1 MQGLENNNIDLK
13 NLPST
18 PLYPLKKPILTP
30 EQLEQKKKDLIADL
44 NQKSKELTDLGL
56 LDKLGGFVGY
66 QTDNAKERE
75 KQLTDLKTQAL
86 DNKIEFKD
94 LPNALKDD
102 YYNKAETS
110 ILNPLKTKNEI
121 AKKDYQKDLQRKA
134 ILQKK
139 SQELTESD
147 KELIVNDSGFFNNA
161 LDAITGKSE
170 VEKLKEFKEK
180 EKAKDI
186 TKEIQKAYSAFSNI
200 DKNKDFFSLFSSP
213 DKEAQEK
220 AKQDFETIAKNLY
233 HFDSVIYN
241 EKNEPFVTKGD
252 KVYKINDG
260 FIDNFTQSLVNNKF
274 SIAGSVA
281 GGITGAKY
289 GKNVGALGLVGGA
302 IAGAALGSTIGAAS
316 DAIVTNLALDRENKA
331 DEIIRHALSE
341 GALSLATDTIMLG
354 AGKAIKPLVKAPLKL
369 AEMSM
374 PFQFTKNF
382 FTGNTKRASEIIENT
397 LSKEQQ
403 QALKEFSAQFGGETK
418 INQESGK
425 DFLRDKI
432 KSVFKGD
439 ENKLKAYDK
448 VKEILTLD
456 NHKEQQQAFIRA
468 IRSDETGNTLAFLV
482 EAANLS
488 PKANANLKSILNQTT
503 ENLTKSLKQ
512 FDLKDYE
519 IKSVFDNLEQGTKES
534 YDKALNE
541 IIGKLY
547 DNSYKVNLR
556 ESVQDATNFEKFLN
570 DLKAQGEIDPQAK
583 SFLRQIEENVYNP
596 NGVTYEQLKNSR
608 QLINAYLRNVKDP
621 STLGYIQKASANF
634 LKNDIDSAIESLL
647 KQNKSAYEKISELQK
662 SAISDYRDM
671 KQALELVDKAKIR
684 DKNTQES
691 DAISSLMKIIQG
703 QGQKDLTNYQA
714 LTKGLNQSDKERLE
728 LSMLNRLMEQSLKQD
743 ESLKV
748 FDSAQFFNKLNEF
761 KEDVFTTPKAK
772 EYIDI
777 ASGFH
782 KLFKN
787 DAKIA
792 ESLKPAITK
801 NLSQGLATSLSG
813 ALKYQWTKFTL
824 GTLYRNAPDR
834 ILGVKLPKALNE
846 ATAGAALKYH
856 LKRALER
863 SHSISDFS
871 KNLELSAQNAKF
883 SNNTLKIIE
892 ELNNG
897 VKQASEEIKAK
908 ATKYEKALQE
918 LQKIDESKLTKEQQQ
933 VLKVFKGE
941 LDPTEIK
948 GIDLNDLYILDQ
960 GTRHATTKKILV
972 KHYGE
977 ENTGGLTNDELINM
991 SEVIKNGSVL
1001 LESFERLK
1009 NGFRYGYEWEN
1020 NGVKLRLVVDDLN
1033 DGNKIFD
1040 FYRNFKDFRDAR
1052 PQPSTSKDNG
1062 TQPITLD
1069 ENNPTQKPLKDQE
1082 DLLKNTELNNE
1093 TTQEVKNLSPLE
1105 QANAEKLAKLE
1116 SEAKQSEQEF
1126 LKAKE
1131 QELKRKE
1138 ALKKKLEHE
1147 RGNAGNIESQTKIE
1161 VGEDIP
1167 TEIQAQ
1173 IPKSRVRL
1181 NEREI
1186 YDLDYA
1192 IVKAKD
1198 LKPSFTTGGTQKRTD
1213 MNEEQ
1218 IKSIAE
1224 NFDPKKIFGSG
1235 GFEDLPIILHDG
1247 QVIAG
1252 NHRIQGMLNFTP
1264 KSRYIYNK
1272 AIKEYYHIDLKPD
1285 ELLVRVPHQRLD
1297 NTEINN
1303 LAASSNQGR
1312 FNSESDHAIAVLSHY
1327 EAKLKELDQKLD
1339 ADSIYSLKNIV
1350 AKNLNFDKATHP
1362 NVGDSNLALLMFN
1375 MPRTKTQGIELL
1387 NRWQKEF
1394 SNDIKSYE
1402 KVKKMFVDNAGS
1414 FHNLIH
1420 DMNFPKVSLNAYL
1433 SDIMD
1438 RSFAN
1443 LKNYQSTSESLKD
1456 LSEKFYKT
1464 SSLEMFEKS
1473 DQSVSD
1479 ISEILGGA
1487 IARFARFD
1495 DPSKALFEAL
1505 RSDNIKKGL
1514 KDFKIADEAKDMFNP
1529 DSKEFKD
1536 IDIYDFTHYL
1546 LMVNR
1551 EPNENNPVLNRLI
1564 QAVKDMQKES
1574 EKGIK
1579 KPKLETPSEW
1589 GPNYSEF
1596 KNDGLGAINKLL
1608 ETKKGFVAGAFYKEG
1623 LGDIDLVWGNK
1634 DYGLEHILEK
1644 RKKQYKRLGL
1654 TPEQAK
1660 ERTNELIKEIPNIIQ
1675 KGLKKEDKPGYAVII
1690 LNNSK
1695 VVLSKFKGDNE
1706 LKNHY
1711 MITSFEVDDNVLRE
1725 LETIATLSND
1735 YRDGINYSI
1744 SNLIEPNPTTN
1755 AIKTQELSPLEL
1767 ANAEKLAKLETEK
1780 ETKAEAVKK
1789 LNFDEIKKL
1798 IDESPRTGSS
1808 MPILG
1813 MQNLN
1818 AEAVEYIQKNHKR
1831 IAVEKIEP
1839 SFAKDLKL
1847 KYPDDA
1853 RAVIDYQAINHIL
1866 KEHKNLA
1873 YEDIANYRGLFK
1885 QANETL
1891 KLKDNQN
1898 RPVVASFNQIN
1909 EFFVVVEQVS
1919 NAKNELMLK
1928 TMYKARGNYK
1938 DSLIYKKTLA
1948 KSQNSN

>member
-1 MQGLENNNIDLK
+1 MQTENTSIDLK
-13 NLPST
+13 NLPNT
-18 PLYPLKKPILTP
+18 PLYPLKNPILTP
-30 EQLEQKKKDLIADL
+30 EQLEQKRKDLIVDL
-44 NQKSKELTDLGL
+44 NQKSKELTELGL
-56 LDKLGGFVGY
+56 LDKLGSFVGY

-75 KQLTDLKTQAL
+75 KQLTDLKTLAL
-86 DNKIEFKD
+86 DNKLEFKD
-94 LPNALKDD
+94 LPNAIKDD

-110 ILNPLKTKNEI
+110 LLNPLKTKNEI
-121 AKKDYQKDLQRKA
+121 AKEDYQKDLQRKA
-134 ILQKK
+134 ILNKTNK
-139 SQELTESD
+139 ELTESD
-147 KELIVNDSGFFNNA
+147 KELISDDSGFFNNA
-161 LDAITGKSE
+161 LDVITGKSE
-170 VEKLKEFKEK
+170 AEKLKEYKEK

-200 DKNKDFFSLFSSP
+200 DKNKDFFSLFTSE

-220 AKQDFETIAKNLY
+220 AKQDFGTIAKNLY
-233 HFDSVIYN
+233 HFDNVIYN
-241 EKNEPFVTKGD
+241 EKNEPFVVKGN

-260 FIDNFTQSLVNNKF
+260 FIDNFTQSLLNNKF
-274 SIAGSVA
+274 SLAGSVA
-281 GGITGAKY
+281 GGLTGAKY
-289 GKNVGALGLVGGA
+289 GKNAGVLGLVGGA
-302 IAGAALGSTIGAAS
+302 IAGAALGATAGAAS
-316 DAIVTNLALDRENKA
+316 DAIVTNLVLDRENKA

-354 AGKAIKPLVKAPLKL
+354 AGKVLKPLTKTPLKL
-369 AEMSM
+369 AEMSL

-382 FTGNTKRASEIIENT
+382 FTGNVKRASEIIETT

-403 QALKEFSAQFGGETK
+403 EALKEFSAQFGGETK
-418 INQESGK
+418 INANNAN

-439 ENKLKAYDK
+439 EAKLKAYDK
-448 VKEILTLD
+448 VKEILKLD
-456 NHKEQQQAFIRA
+456 NHKEQQQAFIKA
-468 IRSDETGNTLAFLV
+468 IRSDETGNTLAFLI

-547 DNSYKVNLR
+547 DDSYKVNLR
-556 ESVQDATNFEKFLN
+556 ENIQDATNFEKFLN
-570 DLKAQGEIDPQAK
+570 DLKVQGEIDVQAK
-583 SFLRQIEENVYNP
+583 SFLRQIEQNVYNP

-634 LKNDIDSAIESLL
+634 LKNDIDNAIESLL

-662 SAISDYRDM
+662 SAISEYRDM

-684 DKNTQES
+684 DKNTHES
-691 DAISSLMKIIQG
+691 AAVNSLMNIIKA
-703 QGQKDLTNYQA
+703 QGQKDLSNYTA
-714 LTKGLNQSDKERLE
+714 LTKGLQESDKERLE
-728 LSMLNRLMEQSLKQD
+728 LTMLNRLMEESLKQD

-748 FDSAQFFNKLNEF
+748 FDSAHFFNKLNEF
-761 KEDVFTTPKAK
+761 KDDVFTTPKAK

-792 ESLKPAITK
+792 LSLKPATTK
-801 NLSQGLATSLSG
+801 NLSQGLATTLSG

-856 LKRALER
+856 IKRALER
-863 SHSISDFS
+863 SHTISDFS
-871 KNLELSAQNAKF
+871 KQLELSAKNSKF
-883 SNNTLKIIE
+883 TNNTLKIIE

-897 VKQASEEIKAK
+897 VKQASAELSKKASDLEQALTPLK
-908 ATKYEKALQE
+908 EFGKNYPEFALKPKEALEKLLQE
-918 LQKIDESKLTKEQQQ
+918 RNGQ
-933 VLKVFKGE
+933 VAGAAFRDDLG
-941 LDPTEIK
+941 
-948 GIDLNDLYILDQ
+948 GIDFVWGNKDYGLEHILKKREKQYTRLGLNAEQIKER
-960 GTRHATTKKILV
+960 T
-972 KHYGE
+972 
-977 ENTGGLTNDELINM
+977 DELLKSIP
-991 SEVIKNGSVL
+991 EVIEKGVLFKDDLGRVSVEL
-1001 LESFERLK
+1001 NNIRVGLK
-1009 NGFRYGYEWEN
+1009 NTWDDNNLNNHFMVTSYERDKK
-1020 NGVKLRLVVDDLN
+1020 VLRELETNPPLSNDYKGNSNYSALN
-1033 DGNKIFD
+1033 LN
-1040 FYRNFKDFRDAR
+1040 
-1052 PQPSTSKDNG
+1052 
-1062 TQPITLD
+1062 
-1069 ENNPTQKPLKDQE
+1069 ENNPTKESLTSQE
-1082 DLLKNTELNNE
+1082 DLLK
-1093 TTQEVKNLSPLE
+1093 TQENPLKTQDLSPLE

-1116 SEAKQSEQEF
+1116 SEKLESEKEF
-1126 LKAKE
+1126 TRLKE
-1131 QELKRKE
+1131 QEIARKA

-1147 RGNAGNIESQTKIE
+1147 RGNAGNIESATKIE

-1167 TEIQAQ
+1167 AQSQAQ

-1218 IKSIAE
+1218 IKSIAQ

-1252 NHRIQGMLNFTP
+1252 NHRVQGMLNFTP
-1264 KSRYIYNK
+1264 KSRYTYEK

-1285 ELLVRVPHQRLD
+1285 ELLVRLPSKRLN

-1327 EAKLKELDQKLD
+1327 EPKLKELEKQLN

-1420 DMNFPKVSLNAYL
+1420 DMSFPNISLNAYL

-1443 LKNYQSTSESLKD
+1443 LKNYPSTSESLKD

-1473 DQSVSD
+1473 DQSTSD
-1479 ISEILGGA
+1479 ISEILGSA

-1505 RSDNIKKGL
+1505 KSDNIKKGL
-1514 KDFKIADEAKDMFNP
+1514 KEFKIADVTKDMFDPN
-1529 DSKEFKD
+1529 SKEFKD

-1551 EPNENNPVLNRLI
+1551 EPNENNPTLKRLI
-1564 QAVKDMQKES
+1564 EAIKDMQKES

-1579 KPKLETPSEW
+1579 EVRGKS
-1589 GPNYSEF
+1589 
-1596 KNDGLGAINKLL
+1596 
-1608 ETKKGFVAGAFYKEG
+1608 
-1623 LGDIDLVWGNK
+1623 
-1634 DYGLEHILEK
+1634 
-1644 RKKQYKRLGL
+1644 
-1654 TPEQAK
+1654 AK
-1660 ERTNELIKEIPNIIQ
+1660 
-1675 KGLKKEDKPGYAVII
+1675 
-1690 LNNSK
+1690 
-1695 VVLSKFKGDNE
+1695 
-1706 LKNHY
+1706 
-1711 MITSFEVDDNVLRE
+1711 
-1725 LETIATLSND
+1725 
-1735 YRDGINYSI
+1735 
-1744 SNLIEPNPTTN
+1744 
-1755 AIKTQELSPLEL
+1755 
-1767 ANAEKLAKLETEK
+1767 
-1780 ETKAEAVKK
+1780 AVKK
-1789 LNFDEIKKL
+1789 LHFDGIKKL
-1798 IDESPRTGSS
+1798 IDESPNNGKD
-1808 MPILG
+1808 IIVIG
-1813 MQNLN
+1813 EDNLTP
-1818 AEAVEYIQKNHKR
+1818 EIVEYIHKKHAKVGIERLDEDEITALNFTYPKN
-1831 IAVEKIEP
+1831 
-1839 SFAKDLKL
+1839 AK
-1847 KYPDDA
+1847 A
-1853 RAVIDYQAINHIL
+1853 IIDYQGIQHALNKHGINSPSVKFSKQL
-1866 KEHKNLA
+1866 PLTYK
-1873 YEDIANYRGLFK
+1873 DIANYRNIVKNADETIKRGNRIISYK
-1885 QANETL
+1885 QVNGH
-1891 KLKDNQN
+1891 
-1898 RPVVASFNQIN
+1898 
-1909 EFFVVVEQVS
+1909 FVVVEQINRNKS
-1919 NAKNELMLK
+1919 EFIFK
-1928 TMYKARGNYK
+1928 TMFKEKGDYKNAPDYEKNIK
-1938 DSLIYKKTLA
+1938 END
-1948 KSQNSN
+1948 

>member
-1 MQGLENNNIDLK
+1 MQGLENIEFDLK

-18 PLYPLKKPILTP
+18 PLYPLKNPILTP
-30 EQLEQKKKDLIADL
+30 EQLEQKRKDLIVDL
-44 NQKSKELTDLGL
+44 NQKSKELTELGL
-56 LDKLGGFVGY
+56 LDKLGSFVGY

-86 DNKIEFKD
+86 DNKLEFKD
-94 LPNALKDD
+94 LPSALKDE

-121 AKKDYQKDLQRKA
+121 AKEDYQKDLQRKA
-134 ILQKK
+134 ILNKT

-147 KELIVNDSGFFNNA
+147 KELIANDSGFFNNA
-161 LDAITGKSE
+161 LDAITGASE

-200 DKNKDFFSLFSSP
+200 DKNKDFFSLFTSP

-220 AKQDFETIAKNLY
+220 AKRDFETIAKNLY
-233 HFDSVIYN
+233 HFDRVIYN

-260 FIDNFTQSLVNNKF
+260 FIDNFTQSLLNNKF

-289 GKNVGALGLVGGA
+289 GKSVGALGLVGGA

-403 QALKEFSAQFGGETK
+403 EALKEFSAQFGGETK
-418 INQESGK
+418 INQESDK

-547 DNSYKVNLR
+547 DDSYKVNLR
-556 ESVQDATNFEKFLN
+556 ESVQDATNFQKFLN

-634 LKNDIDSAIESLL
+634 LKNDIDNAIENLL
-647 KQNKSAYEKISELQK
+647 KQNKSAYKKISELQK
-662 SAISDYRDM
+662 SAISEYREM

-691 DAISSLMKIIQG
+691 DAINSLMKIIKG
-703 QGQKDLTNYQA
+703 QGQKDLSNYQA
-714 LTKGLNQSDKERLE
+714 LTKGVKESDKERLE
-728 LSMLNRLMEQSLKQD
+728 LSMLNRLLEQSLKQD
-743 ESLKV
+743 ESVKV

-761 KEDVFTTPKAK
+761 KDDVFTTPKAK

-792 ESLKPAITK
+792 ESLKPATTK
-801 NLSQGLATSLSG
+801 NLSQGLATTLSG

-856 LKRALER
+856 IKRALER

-871 KNLELSAQNAKF
+871 KQLELNAKNSKF
-883 SNNTLKIIE
+883 TNNTLKIIE

-897 VKQASEEIKAK
+897 VKQASEEIKEK
-908 ATKYEKALQE
+908 VTKYEKALQE

-933 VLKVFKGE
+933 ALKVFKGE
-941 LDPTEIK
+941 LDQAEIK
-948 GIDLNDLYILDQ
+948 GIDLNDLYNLEQ
-960 GTRHATTKKILV
+960 GSRNAGARKILR

-1001 LESFERLK
+1001 LESFERIK
-1009 NGFRYGYEWEN
+1009 NGFRYAYEWDN

-1033 DGNKIFD
+1033 NGNKIFD
-1040 FYRNFKDFRDAR
+1040 FYSDRNFKDFRDASLHSGNH
-1052 PQPSTSKDNG
+1052 PY
-1062 TQPITLD
+1062 
-1069 ENNPTQKPLKDQE
+1069 ENNTTQKPLINQE
-1082 DLLKNTELNNE
+1082 DLLKTQELESE
-1093 TTQEVKNLSPLE
+1093 TTKEATHLSPLE

-1116 SEAKQSEQEF
+1116 REQEQSEQKF

-1131 QELKRKE
+1131 QETKRKE

-1167 TEIQAQ
+1167 TQTQAQ

-1192 IVKAKD
+1192 IIKAKD

-1264 KSRYIYNK
+1264 KSRFAYER

-1285 ELLVRVPHQRLD
+1285 ELLVRVPHNRLN

-1443 LKNYQSTSESLKD
+1443 LKNYQTTSESLKD

-1473 DQSVSD
+1473 EQNTSD

-1505 RSDNIKKGL
+1505 KSDNIKKGL
-1514 KDFKIADEAKDMFNP
+1514 KDFKIADVTKDMFDP
-1529 DSKEFKD
+1529 KSKELKD

-1551 EPNENNPVLNRLI
+1551 EPNENNPTLKRLI
-1564 QAVKDMQKES
+1564 EAIKDMQKES

-1579 KPKLETPSEW
+1579 KQKLETPSEW
-1589 GPNYSEF
+1589 GHNYSEF
-1596 KNDGLGAINKLL
+1596 KK
-1608 ETKKGFVAGAFYKEG
+1608 
-1623 LGDIDLVWGNK
+1623 
-1634 DYGLEHILEK
+1634 
-1644 RKKQYKRLGL
+1644 
-1654 TPEQAK
+1654 
-1660 ERTNELIKEIPNIIQ
+1660 
-1675 KGLKKEDKPGYAVII
+1675 
-1690 LNNSK
+1690 
-1695 VVLSKFKGDNE
+1695 
-1706 LKNHY
+1706 
-1711 MITSFEVDDNVLRE
+1711 
-1725 LETIATLSND
+1725 
-1735 YRDGINYSI
+1735 
-1744 SNLIEPNPTTN
+1744 
-1755 AIKTQELSPLEL
+1755 
-1767 ANAEKLAKLETEK
+1767 
-1780 ETKAEAVKK
+1780 
-1789 LNFDEIKKL
+1789 
-1798 IDESPRTGSS
+1798 
-1808 MPILG
+1808 
-1813 MQNLN
+1813 
-1818 AEAVEYIQKNHKR
+1818 
-1831 IAVEKIEP
+1831 
-1839 SFAKDLKL
+1839 
-1847 KYPDDA
+1847 
-1853 RAVIDYQAINHIL
+1853 
-1866 KEHKNLA
+1866 
-1873 YEDIANYRGLFK
+1873 
-1885 QANETL
+1885 
-1891 KLKDNQN
+1891 
-1898 RPVVASFNQIN
+1898 
-1909 EFFVVVEQVS
+1909 
-1919 NAKNELMLK
+1919 
-1928 TMYKARGNYK
+1928 
-1938 DSLIYKKTLA
+1938 
-1948 KSQNSN
+1948 